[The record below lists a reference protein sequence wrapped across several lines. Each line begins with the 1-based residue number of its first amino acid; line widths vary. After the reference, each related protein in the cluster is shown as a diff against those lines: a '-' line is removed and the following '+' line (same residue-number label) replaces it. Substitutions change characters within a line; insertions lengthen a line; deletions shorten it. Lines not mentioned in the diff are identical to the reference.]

1 MISLLATPAVA
12 KPFGWPAAYQ
22 LYVLIGLAW
31 AVSLVSFK
39 LNAQQLADTASL
51 V

>member
-22 LYVLIGLAW
+22 LYVLLGLAW
-31 AVSLVSFK
+31 AVRLFDIPSSIVML
-39 LNAQQLADTASL
+39 ASL
-51 V
+51 